1 MVDGR
6 DALVGVVDALRSDA
20 DVADALYIDTT
31 TPSNSEDRERVYSG
45 AASRTND
52 YPVEIAVQLIAE
64 SSDTSKSV
72 VSKVYLAE
80 CTVVATE
87 TWFQEFQ
94 SLRTWDIFDAMD
106 NVNGLAPIAYLA
118 GQGREGGSDGIEVEE
133 DTGRRVLG
141 GRWQFNTHKTRY

>member
-6 DALVGVVDALRSDA
+6 DALVGVVDALRSDG
-20 DVADALYIDTT
+20 DVANALYIDTA
-31 TPSNSEDRERVYSG
+31 TPSDTSDRERVYPG
-45 AASRTND
+45 AASRPND

-72 VSKVYLAE
+72 VSKVYLGE

-87 TWFQEFQ
+87 TWYQEHQ
-94 SLRTWDIFDAMD
+94 SLRIWDIFDAMD
-106 NVNGLAPIAYLA
+106 NVNGLAPTTYLT

-141 GRWQFNTHKTRY
+141 GRWQFNTHETRY